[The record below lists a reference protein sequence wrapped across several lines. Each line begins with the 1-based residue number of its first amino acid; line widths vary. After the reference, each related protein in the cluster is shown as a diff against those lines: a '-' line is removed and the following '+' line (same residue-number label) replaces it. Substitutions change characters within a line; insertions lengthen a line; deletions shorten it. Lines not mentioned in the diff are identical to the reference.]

1 MTRWPALVWLVLTFI
16 AGSTSPAVACSCA
29 GPSRPC
35 EAFWKTNLVFIGV
48 VRSVTIEKVTHERY
62 TYDLS
67 AFTFDVI
74 ETPRGEASESIV
86 IRSRGSSCDW
96 VFEVG
101 ESYVVYAWREGGEV
115 TTSGCSRTAR
125 LSNALEDLAYI
136 RELPPTPPKDDRG
149 RLTGTVRRHGS
160 PESPAPQ
167 TDEDFIEAPMRR
179 AIGYP
184 VSLTLTSESFS
195 MVVDSRDAR
204 FDAPVPPGGYLVEA
218 RAPVGF
224 YAEAY
229 PDFLVLPDA
238 RGCAEVNVSLLPD
251 GHVTGQVLDAEGE
264 PAAGVEVGVVR
275 AGTFDEYLPEDRA
288 TTGEDGRFEIPHIR
302 PGKYVVRPTIPGSV
316 ASASAIGRHA
326 PRTVEVRE
334 SAHEDVGQ
342 IRLPAGLALRT
353 VRGSVVDAHGAPVPG
368 VTTFPSP
375 VTDGEGYE
383 HFGSSRTDDEGR
395 FVIAI
400 PVDRQFVIRADRE
413 RYRLDQRGRWEVI
426 LERAEAPIPDSNEV
440 QLTLKRAP

>member
-1 MTRWPALVWLVLTFI
+1 MTH
-16 AGSTSPAVACSCA
+16 GS
-29 GPSRPC
+29 
-35 EAFWKTNLVFIGV
+35 
-48 VRSVTIEKVTHERY
+48 Y

-74 ETPRGEASESIV
+74 ETPRGEASQSIV
-86 IRSRGSSCDW
+86 IRSGGSSCDRD
-96 VFEVG
+96 FDVG
-101 ESYVVYAWREGGEV
+101 ESYVVYAWREDGEV

-125 LSNALEDLAYI
+125 LSDALEDLAYI
-136 RELPPTPPKDDRG
+136 RGLPPTPPKDARG
-149 RLTGTVRRHGS
+149 WLTGTVRRNGS
-160 PESPAPQ
+160 EESPSPQ
-167 TDEDFIEAPMRR
+167 TDEDFMEAPVRR

-218 RAPVGF
+218 RAPFGF
-224 YAEAY
+224 FAKAY

-238 RGCAEVNVSLLPD
+238 RGCAEVNVCLVPD

-264 PAAGVEVGVVR
+264 PAAGVEVGVIR
-275 AGTFDEYLPEDRA
+275 AGMSDEYLPDDWA

-326 PRTVEVRE
+326 SRTVEVRE

-342 IRLPAGLALRT
+342 IPAAGGARPADGSRIRGRRQRRARAGRDDIPQSRDRWRGRRAFWLLQDRRRRP
-353 VRGSVVDAHGAPVPG
+353 VRHRDSCRSSIRDPRGS
-368 VTTFPSP
+368 
-375 VTDGEGYE
+375 
-383 HFGSSRTDDEGR
+383 
-395 FVIAI
+395 
-400 PVDRQFVIRADRE
+400 
-413 RYRLDQRGRWEVI
+413 
-426 LERAEAPIPDSNEV
+426 
-440 QLTLKRAP
+440 